1 MIEYLTAICLILLC
15 FGHAI
20 LIHATKS
27 FAKERVAGMA
37 TLEDRLATLAT
48 LMDEG
53 LDMLAGSDA
62 PASPLTH
69 APFDFKE
76 MLTAALISKIGM
88 GGEHG
93 SQTEP
98 EDRSYD
104 EIEQKQNEQVQGSG
118 IGSSDI
124 SDSS

>member
-1 MIEYLTAICLILLC
+1 
-15 FGHAI
+15 
-20 LIHATKS
+20 
-27 FAKERVAGMA
+27 MA

-53 LDMLAGSDA
+53 LDLLAGSDA

-93 SQTEP
+93 STKESQDRTNAEEQTP
-98 EDRSYD
+98 
-104 EIEQKQNEQVQGSG
+104 NEKENE
-118 IGSSDI
+118 SS
-124 SDSS
+124 